1 LQIGAVFSK
10 GGMEGGREG
19 RGTSDG
25 IAGNG
30 GRRGGEARG
39 GGGAILVNKAK
50 NIE

>member
-30 GRRGGEARG
+30 GRRRRRG
-39 GGGAILVNKAK
+39 GGGKAILVNKAK